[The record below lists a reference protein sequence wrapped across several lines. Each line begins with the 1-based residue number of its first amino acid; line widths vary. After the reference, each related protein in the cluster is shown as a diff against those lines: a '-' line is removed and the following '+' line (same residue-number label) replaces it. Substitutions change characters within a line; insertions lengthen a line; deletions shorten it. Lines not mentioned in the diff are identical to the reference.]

1 MILQKRNKKILQDRV
16 VFIDNIIDIYLEHLQ
31 IFQEI
36 RINIINYS
44 YLRHVKIEEKL
55 IKVVKII
62 INLNI
67 I

>member
-16 VFIDNIIDIYLEHLQ
+16 VFIDNIDIYLKHLQ

-44 YLRHVKIEEKL
+44 YLRHVKIEERL